1 MMILSDSEALCQ
13 CQDSFGSRSLR
24 FDSTMPGPVK
34 VFGKRKDK
42 TIVCGKCGKSFVHT
56 GRAQRK
62 FDKVNY
68 KDPVWCPTCRPGIRA
83 SKNAR
88 FMGKKGKA
96 ALAASQPAAKY

>member
-1 MMILSDSEALCQ
+1 MILSDSEALCQ
-13 CQDSFGSRSLR
+13 DSFGSRPGSLR
-24 FDSTMPGPVK
+24 FANSTMPAK

-42 TIVCGKCGKSFVHT
+42 NIVCGKCGKSFVHT

-68 KDPVWCPTCRPGIRA
+68 KDPVWCPSCRPGIRA

-96 ALAASQPAAKY
+96 ALTASQPAAKY